1 MRPHEGPAA
10 GSLDT
15 NSGAAGGCGQ
25 TPAPEAP
32 PAIGE
37 RKTLAGRHSLRS
49 LRNGGKPTGC
59 SAGVGVKRHPPAF
72 SRFGTSGSR
81 RHGDRLA
88 GGSLRCLLTATADEL
103 VGRSMVAS
111 PDNRRFT
118 SNPETGRHRTC
129 AGVGPSSGPSRPRPV
144 RRVGSSTGFA
154 GTRLAARSWSG
165 SFESRPGRAK
175 LGGTL
180 LTPTPASI
188 LAIPLRSHRRVPLL
202 KGT

>member
-1 MRPHEGPAA
+1 M
-10 GSLDT
+10 
-15 NSGAAGGCGQ
+15 
-25 TPAPEAP
+25 
-32 PAIGE
+32 
-37 RKTLAGRHSLRS
+37 
-49 LRNGGKPTGC
+49 
-59 SAGVGVKRHPPAF
+59 GVKRHPPAF

-180 LTPTPASI
+180 LTPTPARHPGDPPSI
-188 LAIPLRSHRRVPLL
+188 PSKGSFAQRYVKRHACVMERAETRRLRWFRGATADGIRKHRSDTLHSRGRLL
-202 KGT
+202 CS